1 MWMICSRKTDRAM
14 VNVEPIV
21 KRDGR
26 YNIAETCRLLGI
38 HRNTLLRY
46 ERLGIIHSG
55 LRRSTAR
62 KFFTGGE
69 ILRFW
74 KASI

>member
-1 MWMICSRKTDRAM
+1 M
-14 VNVEPIV
+14 VNIEPPV
-21 KRDGR
+21 RRDGR
-26 YNIAETCRLLGI
+26 YNIAETCRLLGV

-46 ERLGIIHSG
+46 ERLGMIHSG
-55 LRRSTAR
+55 LRRSTSR
-62 KFFTGGE
+62 KFFTGVE

>member
-1 MWMICSRKTDRAM
+1 MCFSHLKILTMTT
-14 VNVEPIV
+14 VEPIV

-26 YNIAETCRLLGI
+26 YNIAETSRLLGV

-46 ERLGIIHSG
+46 AKKGIIKYG
-55 LRRSTAR
+55 VRRSTTR
-62 KFFTGGE
+62 VFFTGGE